1 MYCIH
6 PFQKIKLPWLG
17 KTGLLWVQD
26 YQSLHSRV
34 PNTTAWTPTGPSSSS
49 SINSSAFTTDPEF
62 VIFGEVF
69 FVALHK
75 RSNKVSITFSFTL
88 TSSWFYALLGVL
100 TFILLELAHFVLYQ
114 ESLFGTSGEQLKP
127 WEPWNVDHFQPFSST
142 STIIWHPQ
150 QHLVL
155 VHRQTCCFHL
165 SHSKK
170 TLWYS
175 QNNYVI
181 MITEFVLH
189 IYQEISRSSSLRLIK
204 GGFPLLLKLCI
215 GYACAWIWLAL
226 HAYVKYNRLYRW
238 LTLNIKVKSGSTL
251 HLMVLFI
258 QSLVFY
264 LIFSHVK
271 PLKFMCI
278 SNA

>member
-6 PFQKIKLPWLG
+6 AFQKIKLPWLG

-26 YQSLHSRV
+26 YQSLHSCV

-49 SINSSAFTTDPEF
+49 SINSSAFTTDPDF
-62 VIFGEVF
+62 VIFREVF

-100 TFILLELAHFVLYQ
+100 TFILLELASSFCAL
-114 ESLFGTSGEQLKP
+114 SGI
-127 WEPWNVDHFQPFSST
+127 V
-142 STIIWHPQ
+142 IWHIRRTAETLRTMKCRPFPTFFLH
-150 QHLVL
+150 QHNHLTPSATSC
-155 VHRQTCCFHL
+155 TCSPPDLLLPPL
-165 SHSKK
+165 SVKK
-170 TLWYS
+170 KNFVYS
-175 QNNYVI
+175 QNNYV
-181 MITEFVLH
+181 ITEFVLH

-215 GYACAWIWLAL
+215 GYVCAWIWLAL

-238 LTLNIKVKSGSTL
+238 LTLNIKVESGATL
-251 HLMVLFI
+251 H
-258 QSLVFY
+258 
-264 LIFSHVK
+264 
-271 PLKFMCI
+271 
-278 SNA
+278 